1 MSDDDSGVV
10 HSDHQ
15 EGGDAAMES
24 DLSDLTTS
32 PENFSVYTQFT
43 TRRNS

>member
-1 MSDDDSGVV
+1 MSDDESGVA
-10 HSDHQ
+10 HTDHQ

-32 PENFSVYTQFT
+32 PKAFSVYTLFT
-43 TRRNS
+43 TRSNS